1 MRQIISKKEDSL
13 KQSSTKKKG
22 NKYGYRFKKKYAFLI
37 ACFYS
42 NNKDFSSSLKYNNM
56 IGNAFFTILQLCKIK
71 QHQRLK
77 RIQYCNR
84 ETLRVSNTRLPPFYY
99 KSVRIIHLKS
109 STFLKRLYN
118 LYTDQFPHCFLPV
131 STAFSESFSDL
142 LYASSSSLDILT
154 PIRTMS
160 PPVAWRP

>member
-1 MRQIISKKEDSL
+1 
-13 KQSSTKKKG
+13 
-22 NKYGYRFKKKYAFLI
+22 
-37 ACFYS
+37 
-42 NNKDFSSSLKYNNM
+42 M

-118 LYTDQFPHCFLPV
+118 LYTDQFPHCSLPV

-160 PPVAWRP
+160 PPVSWRITWTVQVYAGQFDYRPWKDTFLCVILYLPDFQIHIRHLYFLN